1 MESSLSRTLR
11 LQLRRSTRVP
21 RARGGRAHGGGQK
34 GAVGRQQKAE
44 GQGGSPPSTVW
55 TRVRG
60 EKTCTF
66 RINIVPRSHKEK
78 GRSSRVVWR
87 GAGAEDRTRIRGR
100 TSSLSS
106 VVAVVDFTA
115 SEGAALLSSRT
126 IVVSLPFLLHVL
138 SPLPPSTSSSSSS
151 LSSVTGPQRRAL
163 SRKRRHFNT
172 THAAVGDNTYPSL
185 ARRPVI
191 RECLARDAPK
201 RVFARSA
208 KYRSHDSTDVKSAEP
223 NLRLARCR
231 REVTEEITE

>member
-1 MESSLSRTLR
+1 MSHRSRAR
-11 LQLRRSTRVP
+11 IAVP
-21 RARGGRAHGGGQK
+21 RIDNGIDLHKISTISPRHGERNTRANEINQAVWSPRSVVLCDFNCADLRGFPVPGGRRAHGGGQK

-115 SEGAALLSSRT
+115 SEGRL
-126 IVVSLPFLLHVL
+126 F
-138 SPLPPSTSSSSSS
+138 SPLERSSPACPFSCTFSPPCPCPPPPPPPSPPSPGP
-151 LSSVTGPQRRAL
+151 SVVHCLVNAGTLTQLTQRSAITL
-163 SRKRRHFNT
+163 IRR
-172 THAAVGDNTYPSL
+172 S
-185 ARRPVI
+185 
-191 RECLARDAPK
+191 RDA
-201 RVFARSA
+201 
-208 KYRSHDSTDVKSAEP
+208 
-223 NLRLARCR
+223 L
-231 REVTEEITE
+231 